1 MSDYVVKF
9 TGKDDLSNTV
19 KNIKK
24 ELGDIGTTGKTAMD
38 KIDAKFQKITQS
50 TAPLKRQLRDLQNL
64 MSEMNFKGLANTD
77 QFTKIAIEAGRIKD
91 AMEDASQAVRNYS
104 NDTMALSASIQMLQG
119 VAAAANVAVGTMAL
133 FGSENEDAVKAI
145 RKVQGALATLNGV
158 QQLANVLNKD
168 SVLILKAKQIQ
179 QGVNAALQIKNNALT
194 AANTAVVAANTAVT
208 KISILT
214 QKAWNV
220 TTAIGKALL
229 GDVSGLILVAAAGYT
244 AYTLATSKSN
254 SEQKELNNTQSQT
267 TTLLQKQIE
276 ARKEATKEIDSEKN
290 KINALY
296 SVLTNVNVAYKDKA
310 RALEELKNIIPSV
323 NGYIDSEAV
332 YHGNAVIEIRK
343 HIDALDDLQKA
354 LAAFK
359 LGQKIQEEVTNSEFE
374 KYQADQKVYRK
385 QNNIKADEA
394 EMNRHANDA
403 GYTWQGGRSQAYI
416 DARNRKEINEEN
428 LQAAKEEQKAAD
440 ARVKNAKQQQ
450 EDYQRFR
457 ATNSGSAKAQ
467 AAVALS
473 NGDANK
479 AADIYFNRDIEGSRT
494 SSGRGG
500 GGSNTV
506 KPNPVEEIKYAQGS
520 LTDLENKYSD
530 LQKKLKD
537 GLIPEEKI
545 YETISEL
552 EKLRTD
558 ITNQKIKLGLE
569 IDPKIKEDEE
579 LKKKVTEQVESYFKN
594 NQDIQL
600 TPSISTFDKAT
611 GNNPFNVGTLD
622 GLENMINFNDELI
635 SSLQESINKLEEL
648 KQSLVDAGL
657 EGSEA
662 FNSVVNELGKVNGE
676 LSNVQS
682 NQNNLADSASDL
694 SKHKKELEDQ
704 SEAWG
709 NYSDILYGVSNALNV
724 LGDSQEAQMTQ
735 FAVNTASIL
744 ANAVST
750 IAAMNA
756 EALAKGASSAF
767 SLPFPA
773 NLAAWATVFTA
784 ITSIFASLPKFAEG
798 GILTGGSTHGDTL
811 LARVNAGEMILNPRQ
826 QSNLFK
832 AIDNGSL
839 DLGGGS
845 NSFYVDWRI
854 KGSDL
859 YGTMK
864 NYSKTVAKTGK
875 NTGIR

>member
-64 MSEMNFKGLANTD
+64 MAEMNFKGLSNTD
-77 QFTKIAIEAGRIKD
+77 QFTRIAVEAGRIKD
-91 AMEDASQAVRNYS
+91 AMNDASQAVRNYS

-374 KYQADQKVYRK
+374 KFQADQKVYRK

-428 LQAAKEEQKAAD
+428 LRAAQDEQQAADLK
-440 ARVKNAKQQQ
+440 VKVAKQQQ

-457 ATNSGSAKAQ
+457 AANSGSARAQ

-473 NGDANK
+473 NGDVNK
-479 AADIYFNRDIEGSRT
+479 ATDIYFNRDIEGSRT

-506 KPNPVEEIKYAQGS
+506 KPNPVEEIKYASGS
-520 LTDLENKYSD
+520 LSDLEKQLSD

-537 GLIPEEKI
+537 GLIPVNEIDKTKENIENLKTDIFNKKIELGFETDPNIKSIENIKEKI
-545 YETISEL
+545 KNDVEKALETM
-552 EKLRTD
+552 
-558 ITNQKIKLGLE
+558 G
-569 IDPKIKEDEE
+569 
-579 LKKKVTEQVESYFKN
+579 TEQKS
-594 NQDIQL
+594 
-600 TPSISTFDKAT
+600 SSFDKAT
-611 GNNPFNVGTLD
+611 GANMFNNSS
-622 GLENMINFNDELI
+622 LEGIENLMNINDELI
-635 SSLQESINKLEEL
+635 SNLESTREKLHNVLMEMVMIGDTGSDQFMNVVNTLSRVNEEL
-648 KQSLVDAGL
+648 
-657 EGSEA
+657 
-662 FNSVVNELGKVNGE
+662 FNVKA
-676 LSNVQS
+676 
-682 NQNNLADSASDL
+682 NQDNLADSASDL

-724 LGDSQEAQMTQ
+724 LGDSQEAQMAQ

-839 DLGGGS
+839 DFGGGS

>member
-64 MSEMNFKGLANTD
+64 IGEMNFKGLNNTD
-77 QFTKIAIEAGRIKD
+77 QFTRIAAEAGRIKD
-91 AMEDASQAVRNYS
+91 AISDASEAVTRFS
-104 NDTMALSASIQMLQG
+104 DDTMGLKATIEAFQG
-119 VAAAANVAVGTMAL
+119 VAAAGSVATGAMAL
-133 FGSENEDAVKAI
+133 FGSENKQAVI
-145 RKVQGALATLNGV
+145 LIQKVQGALAVLNGV
-158 QQLANVLNKD
+158 QTIANMLNEN
-168 SVLILKAKQIQ
+168 STLILKMKQIAQ
-179 QGVNAALQIKNNALT
+179 VSVNRSTIANT
-194 AANTAVVAANTAVT
+194 TSTTANTAATTANTIATQANEKAQKTMNTALGAGKLAIGGWLAVITVGIGLLSAYSAQAAKT
-208 KISILT
+208 KAAQAEMNGIIEQSKQT
-214 QKAWNV
+214 QKSY
-220 TTAIGKALL
+220 T
-229 GDVSGLILVAAAGYT
+229 DVLSNTYAQLMTKYTQLRNEYIKLSDEHQKVEWIKTNKTELDNLHLSIDGVNSADNAFVNNTNAVVEGFMKRAKAAAY
-244 AYTLATSKSN
+244 AA
-254 SEQKELNNTQSQT
+254 Q
-267 TTLLQKQIE
+267 LQDLY
-276 ARKEATKEIDSEKN
+276 AKEAKIKMEISSDAQNSGRTAREGDEITDETFRSSRYGSVNSAGKWVFS
-290 KINALY
+290 KQGAALY
-296 SVLTNVNVAYKDKA
+296 S
-310 RALEELKNIIPSV
+310 
-323 NGYIDSEAV
+323 
-332 YHGNAVIEIRK
+332 GNAGNNNP
-343 HIDALDDLQKA
+343 Q
-354 LAAFK
+354 LA
-359 LGQKIQEEVTNSEFE
+359 
-374 KYQADQKVYRK
+374 
-385 QNNIKADEA
+385 QN
-394 EMNRHANDA
+394 
-403 GYTWQGGRSQAYI
+403 T
-416 DARNRKEINEEN
+416 
-428 LQAAKEEQKAAD
+428 
-440 ARVKNAKQQQ
+440 
-450 EDYQRFR
+450 
-457 ATNSGSAKAQ
+457 
-467 AAVALS
+467 
-473 NGDANK
+473 
-479 AADIYFNRDIEGSRT
+479 RDINNLKGIMDREGLFDNPSTTTST
-494 SSGRGG
+494 SSTGTTRTGR
-500 GGSNTV
+500 SNTV
-506 KPNPVEEIKYAQGS
+506 KPSPVEGDQFAAGS
-520 LTDLENKYSD
+520 LSDLEKQLSD

-537 GLIPEEKI
+537 GLIPVNEIDKTKENIENLKTDIFNKKIELGFETDPNIKSIENIKEKI
-545 YETISEL
+545 KNDVEKALETM
-552 EKLRTD
+552 
-558 ITNQKIKLGLE
+558 N
-569 IDPKIKEDEE
+569 
-579 LKKKVTEQVESYFKN
+579 TEQKS
-594 NQDIQL
+594 
-600 TPSISTFDKAT
+600 SSFDKAT
-611 GNNPFNVGTLD
+611 GANMFDNSSLAGI
-622 GLENMINFNDELI
+622 ENLMNINDELI
-635 SSLQESINKLEEL
+635 SNLESTREKLHNVLMEM
-648 KQSLVDAGL
+648 VMIGDT
-657 EGSEA
+657 GSEQ
-662 FNSVVNELGKVNGE
+662 FMNVVNTLGRVNEE
-676 LSNVQS
+676 LSNVQA

-724 LGDSQEAQMTQ
+724 LGDSQEAQMAQ